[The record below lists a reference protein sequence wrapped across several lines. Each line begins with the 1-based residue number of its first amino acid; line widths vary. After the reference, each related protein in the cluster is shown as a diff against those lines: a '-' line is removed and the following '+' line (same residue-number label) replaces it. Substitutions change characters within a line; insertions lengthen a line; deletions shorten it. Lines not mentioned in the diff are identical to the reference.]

1 MASEKQPLQRKRAQ
15 KQPPPGVSVAPD
27 PALKPFERNLLRNP
41 NPEGVNISEPAPLL
55 TLPRAA
61 WNPLDPK
68 GIFKGWQV
76 SIEPLESD
84 KAEVAPKSVL
94 PRYSWCVKQQHID
107 LVAEGFWEELLDS
120 YQPNFTVMDWYENS
134 KLANS
139 VYELHVR
146 LLGADRATVL
156 GEFHHVAHEGEQDR
170 QENKN
175 WHHVSHVFQ
184 RYGAGLRYV
193 HFLHKAKEV
202 ETPAGFLRTRV
213 TDSSVSAQ
221 LRD

>member
-1 MASEKQPLQRKRAQ
+1 MLYYFTVVSRSE
-15 KQPPPGVSVAPD
+15 PGFGWGGWD
-27 PALKPFERNLLRNP
+27 INKFYYYYLLSRFNAFSSSP
-41 NPEGVNISEPAPLL
+41 VYFTGVNISEPAPLL

-175 WHHVSHVFQ
+175 WHHV
-184 RYGAGLRYV
+184 RAGLGGQV
-193 HFLHKAKEV
+193 GFEHKTHT
-202 ETPAGFLRTRV
+202 TPTF
-213 TDSSVSAQ
+213 SSNWCSGA
-221 LRD
+221 LL

>member
-1 MASEKQPLQRKRAQ
+1 
-15 KQPPPGVSVAPD
+15 
-27 PALKPFERNLLRNP
+27 
-41 NPEGVNISEPAPLL
+41 
-55 TLPRAA
+55 
-61 WNPLDPK
+61 
-68 GIFKGWQV
+68 
-76 SIEPLESD
+76 
-84 KAEVAPKSVL
+84 
-94 PRYSWCVKQQHID
+94 WCVKQQHID

-134 KLANS
+134 KLADS

-156 GEFHHVAHEGEQDR
+156 GEFHHVAHEARQDR

-221 LRD
+221 LRTDGKSPSLDRPFAMGNAEDSGREIFQLTREFALET